1 MRNPFSGYFMCML
14 LGAQLASAAAL
25 AQAPQPNI
33 PGTVDPGRLQERFEA
48 PKLPRAVNEPLIPDD
63 EKKLP
68 PEEADKIRFTLGA
81 ITLRGNTIF
90 PEAVLSNF
98 YKDHLGKEI
107 TLGVIY
113 QIADAIT
120 AKYRNAGYVLA
131 RATIPAQRVEN
142 GIVQIVIF
150 EGQIGK
156 ASIEGKLPGKGKLL
170 EAYLNKITA
179 STPLSAD
186 VLERYMLLMNDL
198 PGVAAKAV
206 LVPSF
211 DTAGAT
217 DLVLQVSE
225 DPWDAAL
232 SVDNR
237 GTEFIGAVQFRA
249 QGGYNNLLGMYERIS
264 AQSVVTQNT
273 NELRFFDFGYAQPV
287 GTEGTVAGISAN
299 ISYSNPGSTLKQFDV
314 EGQNRSITAT
324 LSHPWV
330 RSRRQNISFQGSFTV
345 KNSRTDLRSSL
356 LTEDRLRVVRA
367 GASADFT
374 DRFAGVNL
382 FGLEASQGLDILH
395 ATNSG
400 DLNRTRFSGRE
411 DFTKITGNAMRIQ
424 SITERTRAVFAMN
437 GQYALSQLF
446 SSEEFGYGGV
456 PFGHAYD
463 PSQLTG
469 DHGVSA
475 RAEGQ
480 YTTPYQNDFLRSS
493 ELYAFYDIGSV
504 WHIENNA
511 RPWKESAASLGG
523 GARFTLSDKL
533 TGYVEV
539 AKPLTTSVPARGT
552 EGKSPR
558 FFFSLAAP
566 L

>member
-48 PKLPRAVNEPLIPDD
+48 PRLPRAVNEPLIPDD

-68 PEEADKIRFTLGA
+68 PEEADKIRFTLSA

-90 PEAVLSNF
+90 PEAVLSNL
-98 YKDHLGKEI
+98 YKEHLGKEI

-299 ISYSNPGSTLKQFDV
+299 ISYSNPGSTLKQFDI

-330 RSRRQNISFQGSFTV
+330 RSRRQNISFQGSFTA

-411 DFTKITGNAMRIQ
+411 DFTKFTGNAMRIQ

>member
-14 LGAQLASAAAL
+14 LGAQLASAAAQ

-68 PEEADKIRFTLGA
+68 PEEADKIRFTLSA

-90 PEAVLSNF
+90 PDAALGNL
-98 YKDHLGKEI
+98 YKEHLGREI
-107 TLGVIY
+107 SLGVIY
-113 QIADAIT
+113 QISDAIT
-120 AKYRNAGYVLA
+120 ARYRNAGYVLA
-131 RATIPAQRVEN
+131 RATVPAQRVEN

-156 ASIEGKLPGKGKLL
+156 ASIEGKLPGKDKLL

-186 VLERYMLLMNDL
+186 VLERYVLLINDL

-225 DPWDAAL
+225 DPWDAAF

-299 ISYSNPGSTLKQFDV
+299 ISYSNPGSTLKQFDI

-330 RSRRQNISFQGSFTV
+330 RSRRKNISFQGSFTA

-374 DRFAGVNL
+374 DGFAGVNL
-382 FGLEASQGLDILH
+382 FGLEVSQGLDILH

-424 SITERTRAVFAMN
+424 SITQRTRAVFAMN

-552 EGKSPR
+552 EGKSAR

>member
-1 MRNPFSGYFMCML
+1 MCML

-68 PEEADKIRFTLGA
+68 PEEADKIRFTLSA

-90 PEAVLSNF
+90 PDAALGNL
-98 YKDHLGKEI
+98 YKEHLGREI
-107 TLGVIY
+107 SLGVIY
-113 QIADAIT
+113 QISDAIT
-120 AKYRNAGYVLA
+120 ARYRNAGYVLA
-131 RATIPAQRVEN
+131 RATVPAQRVEN

-156 ASIEGKLPGKGKLL
+156 ASIEGKLPGKDKLL

-186 VLERYMLLMNDL
+186 VLERYVLLINDL

-299 ISYSNPGSTLKQFDV
+299 ISYSNPGSTLKQFDI

-330 RSRRQNISFQGSFTV
+330 RSRRKNISFQGSFTA

-374 DRFAGVNL
+374 DGFAGVNL
-382 FGLEASQGLDILH
+382 FGLEVSQGLDILH

-424 SITERTRAVFAMN
+424 SITQRTRAVFAMN

>member
-1 MRNPFSGYFMCML
+1 MRNVFLKFPVGMA
-14 LGAQLASAAAL
+14 LGLMFGVQFAHAQT
-25 AQAPQPNI
+25 PPNI

-48 PKLPRAVNEPLIPDD
+48 PRAPRAVDEPLLP
-63 EKKLP
+63 EGERQLP
-68 PEEADKIRFTLGA
+68 PDQAEKIRFTLNT
-81 ITLRGNTIF
+81 ITLRGNIVYS
-90 PEAVLSNF
+90 EAELGPL
-98 YKDHLGKEI
+98 YQPHLGKEI
-107 TLGVIY
+107 SLATLY
-113 QIADAIT
+113 QIADGIT
-120 AKYRNAGYVLA
+120 AYYRNAGYLLT

-142 GIVQIVIF
+142 GNVQIVVF
-150 EGQIGK
+150 EGMIGK
-156 ASIEGKLPGKGKLL
+156 ASIEGKLPKDHRLID
-170 EAYLNKITA
+170 AYLKKITDA
-179 STPLSAD
+179 TPLSAD
-186 VLERYMLLMNDL
+186 VLERYVLLINDL
-198 PGVAAKAV
+198 PGIAAKAV

-211 DTAGAT
+211 ETAGAT
-217 DLVLQVSE
+217 DLVLQIA
-225 DPWDAAL
+225 DDRWDASV

-237 GTEFIGAVQFRA
+237 GTEFIGSVQFRA
-249 QGGYNNLLGMYERIS
+249 QGGVNNLLGNFERIS
-264 AQSVVTQNT
+264 GQTVVTQNT

-299 ISYSNPGSTLKQFDV
+299 ISYSNPGSTLKQFDI

-330 RSRRQNISFQGSFTV
+330 RSRRKNISFQGSFTA

-382 FGLEASQGLDILH
+382 FGLEVSQGLDILH

-411 DFTKITGNAMRIQ
+411 DFTKFTGNAMRIQ

-437 GQYALSQLF
+437 GQYALSQLY

-480 YTTPYQNDFLRSS
+480 YTTPYQHDFLRSS

-504 WHIENNA
+504 WRIENNA

-533 TGYVEV
+533 TGYVEI
-539 AKPLTTSVPARGT
+539 AKPLTVSVPSRGA

-558 FFFSLAAP
+558 FFFSLSAP

>member
-68 PEEADKIRFTLGA
+68 PEEADKIRFTLSA

-90 PEAVLSNF
+90 PDAALGNL
-98 YKDHLGKEI
+98 YKEHLGREI
-107 TLGVIY
+107 SLGVIY
-113 QIADAIT
+113 QISDAIT
-120 AKYRNAGYVLA
+120 ARYRNAGYVLA
-131 RATIPAQRVEN
+131 RATVPAQRVEN

-156 ASIEGKLPGKGKLL
+156 ASIEGKLPGKDKLL

-186 VLERYMLLMNDL
+186 VLERYVLLINDL

-330 RSRRQNISFQGSFTV
+330 RSRRKNISFQGSFTA

-374 DRFAGVNL
+374 DGFAGVNL
-382 FGLEASQGLDILH
+382 FGLEVSQGLDILH

-424 SITERTRAVFAMN
+424 SITQRTRAVFAMN

-552 EGKSPR
+552 EGKSAR

>member
-68 PEEADKIRFTLGA
+68 PEEADKIRFTLSA

-90 PEAVLSNF
+90 PEAVLSNL
-98 YKDHLGKEI
+98 YKEHLGKEI

-186 VLERYMLLMNDL
+186 VLERYVLLMNDL

-299 ISYSNPGSTLKQFDV
+299 ISYSNPGSTLKQFDI

-330 RSRRQNISFQGSFTV
+330 RSRRQNISFQGSFTA

-411 DFTKITGNAMRIQ
+411 DFTKFTGNAMRIQ

>member
-68 PEEADKIRFTLGA
+68 PEEADKIRFTLSA

-90 PEAVLSNF
+90 PEAVLSNL
-98 YKDHLGKEI
+98 YKEHLGKEI

-186 VLERYMLLMNDL
+186 VLERYVLLMNDL

-299 ISYSNPGSTLKQFDV
+299 ISYSNPGSTLKQFDI

-330 RSRRQNISFQGSFTV
+330 RSRRKNISFQGSFTA

-382 FGLEASQGLDILH
+382 FGLEVSQGLDILH

-411 DFTKITGNAMRIQ
+411 DFTKFTGNAMRIQ

>member
-1 MRNPFSGYFMCML
+1 MHNFFPAIRFGVV
-14 LGAQLASAAAL
+14 LGMQIAASAAM
-25 AQAPQPNI
+25 AQVTPPNI

-48 PKLPRAVNEPLIPDD
+48 PRAPRAVDEPLLPDSGQQMA
-63 EKKLP
+63 
-68 PEEADKIRFTLGA
+68 PEEAEKIRFTLAA
-81 ITLRGNTIF
+81 ITMRGNSIF
-90 PEAVLSNF
+90 SEAELSDL
-98 YKDHLGKEI
+98 YQQYLGKEVS
-107 TLGVIY
+107 LGDIFK
-113 QIADAIT
+113 IADAIT
-120 AKYRNAGYVLA
+120 ARYRNAGYVLA
-131 RATIPAQRVEN
+131 RVTVPAQRVEN
-142 GIVQIVIF
+142 GIVQIMVF
-150 EGQIGK
+150 EGRIGK
-156 ASIEGKLPGKGKLL
+156 ASFEGISPGQSRQLD
-170 EAYLNKITA
+170 AYLKKIND
-179 STPLSAD
+179 SVPLRAD
-186 VLERYMLLMNDL
+186 VLERYVLLMNDL
-198 PGVAAKAV
+198 PGVTAKAV

-211 DTAGAT
+211 ETEGAS
-217 DLVLQVSE
+217 DLVMQITQ

-237 GTEFIGAVQFRA
+237 GTEFIGSVQFRG
-249 QGGYNNLLGMYERIS
+249 QGGVNDLLGMNERIS
-264 AQSVVTQNT
+264 VQSVVTQNT
-273 NELRFFDFGYAQPV
+273 NELRFFDFGYLQPV
-287 GTEGTVAGISAN
+287 GTEGTLAGISAN
-299 ISYSNPGSTLKQFDV
+299 ISYSNPGATLKPFDI

-324 LSHPWV
+324 VSHPWI
-330 RSRRQNISFQGSFTV
+330 RSRRMNISFQGSFTA

-374 DRFAGVNL
+374 DRFRGVNL
-382 FGLEASQGLDILH
+382 IGLDVSQGLDILH

-400 DLNRTRFSGRE
+400 DASRTRFSGRE
-411 DFTKITGNAMRIQ
+411 DFTKFSGNLMRIQ
-424 SITERTRAVFAMN
+424 TLTESMRAVFAVN

-480 YTTPYQNDFLRSS
+480 YTLPYQDDFLRAS

-504 WHIENNA
+504 WHIDNNA

-523 GARFTLSDKL
+523 GTRFTLSDKL
-533 TGYVEV
+533 IGYVEI

-558 FFFSLAAP
+558 FFFSLTAP

>member
-68 PEEADKIRFTLGA
+68 PEEADKIRFTLSA

-90 PEAVLSNF
+90 PDAALGNL
-98 YKDHLGKEI
+98 YKEHLGREI
-107 TLGVIY
+107 SLGVIY
-113 QIADAIT
+113 QISDAIT
-120 AKYRNAGYVLA
+120 ARYRNAGYVLA
-131 RATIPAQRVEN
+131 RATVPAQRVEN

-156 ASIEGKLPGKGKLL
+156 ASIEGKLPGKDKLL

-186 VLERYMLLMNDL
+186 VLERYVLLMNDL

-299 ISYSNPGSTLKQFDV
+299 ISYSNPGSTLKQFDI

-330 RSRRQNISFQGSFTV
+330 RSRRKNISFQGSFTA

-374 DRFAGVNL
+374 DGFAGVNL
-382 FGLEASQGLDILH
+382 FGLEVSQGLDILH

-424 SITERTRAVFAMN
+424 SITQRTRAVFAMN

-552 EGKSPR
+552 EGKSAR

>member
-1 MRNPFSGYFMCML
+1 MALGLMSGVQFAH
-14 LGAQLASAAAL
+14 AQT
-25 AQAPQPNI
+25 PPNI

-48 PKLPRAVNEPLIPDD
+48 PRAPRAVDEPLLPGG
-63 EKKLP
+63 ERQLP
-68 PEEADKIRFTLGA
+68 PDQAEKIRFTLNT
-81 ITLRGNTIF
+81 ITLRGNVVYS
-90 PEAVLSNF
+90 EAELGPL
-98 YKDHLGKEI
+98 YQPHLGKEI
-107 TLGVIY
+107 SLATIY

-120 AKYRNAGYVLA
+120 AYYRNAGYLLT

-142 GIVQIVIF
+142 GNVQIVIF
-150 EGQIGK
+150 EGMIGK
-156 ASIEGKLPGKGKLL
+156 ATIEGKLPKDHRLID
-170 EAYLNKITA
+170 AYLKKITD
-179 STPLSAD
+179 TVPLRSE
-186 VLERYMLLMNDL
+186 VLERYVLLINDL

-211 DTAGAT
+211 ETAGAT
-217 DLVLQVSE
+217 DLVLQVSV
-225 DPWDAAL
+225 DKWDAAV

-237 GTEFIGAVQFRA
+237 GTEFIGSVQFRA
-249 QGGYNNLLGMYERIS
+249 QGGVNNLLGNFERIS
-264 AQSVVTQNT
+264 GQTVVTQNT
-273 NELRFFDFGYAQPV
+273 NELRFFDLGYVQPV
-287 GTEGTVAGISAN
+287 GTEGTLAGIAAN
-299 ISYSNPGSTLKQFDV
+299 ISYSNPGAALKPFDI

-324 LSHPWV
+324 ISHPWV
-330 RSRRQNISFQGSFTV
+330 RLRRQNLTFQGSFTA

-367 GASADFT
+367 GATADFT
-374 DRFAGVNL
+374 DGFGGVNM
-382 FGLEASQGLDILH
+382 FGLDVSQGLDILH

-400 DLNRTRFSGRE
+400 DLNRTRPSGRA
-411 DFTKITGNAMRIQ
+411 DFTKFTGSAMRIQ
-424 SITERTRAVFAMN
+424 SITERLRAVVAMN

-469 DHGVSA
+469 DHGVSV
-475 RAEGQ
+475 RGEGQ
-480 YTTPYQNDFLRSS
+480 YAVPYEHDFLRAS
-493 ELYAFYDIGSV
+493 ELYAFYDLGSV
-504 WHIENNA
+504 WHIDNNS

-539 AKPLTTSVPARGT
+539 AKPLTVSVPARGT

-558 FFFSLAAP
+558 FFFSMTAP

>member
-14 LGAQLASAAAL
+14 LGAQLASAAAQ

-68 PEEADKIRFTLGA
+68 PEEADKIRFTLSA

-90 PEAVLSNF
+90 PDAALGNL
-98 YKDHLGKEI
+98 YKEHLGREI
-107 TLGVIY
+107 SLGVIY
-113 QIADAIT
+113 QISDAIT
-120 AKYRNAGYVLA
+120 ARYRNAGYVLA
-131 RATIPAQRVEN
+131 RATVPAQRVEN

-186 VLERYMLLMNDL
+186 VLERYVLLMNDL

-299 ISYSNPGSTLKQFDV
+299 ISYSNPGSTLKQFDI

-330 RSRRQNISFQGSFTV
+330 RSRRKNISFQGSFTA

-374 DRFAGVNL
+374 DGFAGVNL
-382 FGLEASQGLDILH
+382 FGLEVSQGLDILH

-424 SITERTRAVFAMN
+424 SITQRTRAVFAMN

-552 EGKSPR
+552 EGKSAR

>member
-1 MRNPFSGYFMCML
+1 MRKLISNYSLCIF
-14 LGAQLASAAAL
+14 LGVQMVSAAAL
-25 AQAPQPNI
+25 AQVAPPNI

-68 PEEADKIRFTLGA
+68 PEEADKIRFTLSA

-90 PEAVLSNF
+90 PDAALSNL
-98 YKDHLGKEI
+98 YKEHLGKEI

-131 RATIPAQRVEN
+131 RATVPAQRVEN

-170 EAYLNKITA
+170 EAYLNKITE

-186 VLERYMLLMNDL
+186 VLERYVLLMNDL

-225 DPWDAAL
+225 DPWDAVL

-299 ISYSNPGSTLKQFDV
+299 ISYSNPGASLKPFDI

-330 RSRRQNISFQGSFTV
+330 RARRQNISFQGSFTA

-411 DFTKITGNAMRIQ
+411 DFTKFTGNAMRIQ
-424 SITERTRAVFAMN
+424 TITERMRAVFAMN

-504 WHIENNA
+504 WHIDNTA

-533 TGYVEV
+533 IGYVEI
-539 AKPLTTSVPARGT
+539 AKPLTTSVPARGS

>member
-68 PEEADKIRFTLGA
+68 PEEADKIRFTLSA

-90 PEAVLSNF
+90 PDAALGNL
-98 YKDHLGKEI
+98 YKEHLGREI
-107 TLGVIY
+107 SLGVIY
-113 QIADAIT
+113 QISDAIT
-120 AKYRNAGYVLA
+120 ARYRNAGYVLA
-131 RATIPAQRVEN
+131 RATVPAQRVEN

-156 ASIEGKLPGKGKLL
+156 ASIEGKLPGKDKLL

-186 VLERYMLLMNDL
+186 VLERYVLLMNDL

-299 ISYSNPGSTLKQFDV
+299 ISYSNPGSTLKQFDI

-330 RSRRQNISFQGSFTV
+330 RSRRKNISFQGSFTA

-382 FGLEASQGLDILH
+382 FGLEVSQGLDILH

-411 DFTKITGNAMRIQ
+411 DFTKFTGNAMRIQ

-552 EGKSPR
+552 EGKSAR

>member
-68 PEEADKIRFTLGA
+68 PEEADKIRFTLSA

-90 PEAVLSNF
+90 PDAALGNL
-98 YKDHLGKEI
+98 YKEHLGREI
-107 TLGVIY
+107 SLGVIY
-113 QIADAIT
+113 QISDAIT
-120 AKYRNAGYVLA
+120 ARYRNAGYVLA
-131 RATIPAQRVEN
+131 RATVPAQRVEN

-156 ASIEGKLPGKGKLL
+156 ASIEGKLPGKDKLL

-186 VLERYMLLMNDL
+186 VLERYVLLINDL

-299 ISYSNPGSTLKQFDV
+299 ISYSNPGSTLKQFDI

-330 RSRRQNISFQGSFTV
+330 RSRRKNISFQGSFTA

-374 DRFAGVNL
+374 DGFAGVNL
-382 FGLEASQGLDILH
+382 FGLEVSQGLDILH

-424 SITERTRAVFAMN
+424 SITQRTRAVFAMN

-552 EGKSPR
+552 EGKSAR

>member
-68 PEEADKIRFTLGA
+68 PEEADKIRFTLSA

-90 PEAVLSNF
+90 PDAALSNL
-98 YKDHLGKEI
+98 YKEHLGKEI

-113 QIADAIT
+113 QISDAIT

-131 RATIPAQRVEN
+131 RATVPAQRVEN

-186 VLERYMLLMNDL
+186 VLERYVLLMNDL

-299 ISYSNPGSTLKQFDV
+299 ISYSNPGSTLKQFDI

-330 RSRRQNISFQGSFTV
+330 RSRRKNISFQGSFTA

-374 DRFAGVNL
+374 DGFAGVNL
-382 FGLEASQGLDILH
+382 FGLEVSQGLDILH

-411 DFTKITGNAMRIQ
+411 DFTKFTGNAMRIQ

-552 EGKSPR
+552 EGKSAR

>member
-68 PEEADKIRFTLGA
+68 PEEADKIRFTLSA

-90 PEAVLSNF
+90 PDAALGNL
-98 YKDHLGKEI
+98 YKEHLGREI
-107 TLGVIY
+107 SLGVIY
-113 QIADAIT
+113 QISDAIT
-120 AKYRNAGYVLA
+120 ARYRNAGYVLA
-131 RATIPAQRVEN
+131 RATVPAQRVEN

-156 ASIEGKLPGKGKLL
+156 ASIEGKLPGKDKLL

-186 VLERYMLLMNDL
+186 VLERYVLLINDL

-225 DPWDAAL
+225 DPWDAAF

-299 ISYSNPGSTLKQFDV
+299 ISYSNPGSTLKQFDI

-330 RSRRQNISFQGSFTV
+330 RSRRKNISFQGSFTA

-374 DRFAGVNL
+374 DGFAGVNL
-382 FGLEASQGLDILH
+382 FGLEVSQGLDILH

-424 SITERTRAVFAMN
+424 SITQRTRAVFAMN

-552 EGKSPR
+552 EGKSAR

>member
-1 MRNPFSGYFMCML
+1 MRKLISNYSLCIF
-14 LGAQLASAAAL
+14 LGVQMVSAAAL
-25 AQAPQPNI
+25 AQVAPPNI

-48 PKLPRAVNEPLIPDD
+48 PKLPRAVNDPLIPDD

-68 PEEADKIRFTLGA
+68 PEEADKIRFTLSA

-90 PEAVLSNF
+90 PEAELSNL
-98 YKDHLGKEI
+98 YKEHLGREI
-107 TLGVIY
+107 SLGVIY
-113 QIADAIT
+113 QISDAIT

-131 RATIPAQRVEN
+131 RATTPAQRVEN

-156 ASIEGKLPGKGKLL
+156 ASIEGQLPGKGKLL

-186 VLERYMLLMNDL
+186 VLERYVLLMNDL

-211 DTAGAT
+211 DTVGAT

-249 QGGYNNLLGMYERIS
+249 QGGYNNLLGLYERIS

-299 ISYSNPGSTLKQFDV
+299 ISYSNPGASLKPFDI

-330 RSRRQNISFQGSFTV
+330 RSRRTTF
-345 KNSRTDLRSSL
+345 
-356 LTEDRLRVVRA
+356 
-367 GASADFT
+367 
-374 DRFAGVNL
+374 
-382 FGLEASQGLDILH
+382 
-395 ATNSG
+395 
-400 DLNRTRFSGRE
+400 
-411 DFTKITGNAMRIQ
+411 
-424 SITERTRAVFAMN
+424 
-437 GQYALSQLF
+437 
-446 SSEEFGYGGV
+446 
-456 PFGHAYD
+456 PF
-463 PSQLTG
+463 
-469 DHGVSA
+469 
-475 RAEGQ
+475 R
-480 YTTPYQNDFLRSS
+480 
-493 ELYAFYDIGSV
+493 
-504 WHIENNA
+504 
-511 RPWKESAASLGG
+511 AAS
-523 GARFTLSDKL
+523 RPKIR
-533 TGYVEV
+533 
-539 AKPLTTSVPARGT
+539 VPICAVRC
-552 EGKSPR
+552 
-558 FFFSLAAP
+558 
-566 L
+566 

>member
-1 MRNPFSGYFMCML
+1 MCML

-68 PEEADKIRFTLGA
+68 PEEADKIRFTLSA

-90 PEAVLSNF
+90 PDAALGNL
-98 YKDHLGKEI
+98 YKEHLGREI
-107 TLGVIY
+107 SLGVIY
-113 QIADAIT
+113 QISDAIT
-120 AKYRNAGYVLA
+120 ARYRNAGYVLA
-131 RATIPAQRVEN
+131 RATVPAQRVEN

-156 ASIEGKLPGKGKLL
+156 ASIEGKLPGKDKLL

-186 VLERYMLLMNDL
+186 VLERYVLLINDL

-225 DPWDAAL
+225 DPWDAAF

-299 ISYSNPGSTLKQFDV
+299 ISYSNPGSTLKQFDI

-330 RSRRQNISFQGSFTV
+330 RSRRKNISFQGSFTA

-374 DRFAGVNL
+374 DGFAGVNL
-382 FGLEASQGLDILH
+382 FGLEVSQGLDILH

-424 SITERTRAVFAMN
+424 SITQRTRAVFAMN

-552 EGKSPR
+552 EGKSAR

>member
-1 MRNPFSGYFMCML
+1 MCML

-68 PEEADKIRFTLGA
+68 PEEADKIRFTLSA

-90 PEAVLSNF
+90 PDAALGNL
-98 YKDHLGKEI
+98 YKEHLGREI
-107 TLGVIY
+107 SLGVIY
-113 QIADAIT
+113 QISDAIT
-120 AKYRNAGYVLA
+120 ARYRNAGYVLA
-131 RATIPAQRVEN
+131 RATVPAQRVEN

-156 ASIEGKLPGKGKLL
+156 ASIEGKLPGKDKLL

-186 VLERYMLLMNDL
+186 VLERYVLLINDL

-299 ISYSNPGSTLKQFDV
+299 ISYSNPGSTLKQFDI

-330 RSRRQNISFQGSFTV
+330 RSRRKNISFQGSFTA

-374 DRFAGVNL
+374 DGFAGVNL
-382 FGLEASQGLDILH
+382 FGLEVSQGLDILH

-424 SITERTRAVFAMN
+424 SITQRTRAVFAMN

-552 EGKSPR
+552 EGKSAR

>member
-68 PEEADKIRFTLGA
+68 PEEADKIRFTLSA

-90 PEAVLSNF
+90 PDAALSNL
-98 YKDHLGKEI
+98 YKEHLGKEI

-113 QIADAIT
+113 QISDAIT

-131 RATIPAQRVEN
+131 RATVPAQRVEN

-186 VLERYMLLMNDL
+186 VLERYVLLINDL

-299 ISYSNPGSTLKQFDV
+299 ISYSNPGSTLKQFDI

-330 RSRRQNISFQGSFTV
+330 RSRRKNISFQGSFTA

-374 DRFAGVNL
+374 DGFAGVNL
-382 FGLEASQGLDILH
+382 FGLEVSQGLDILH

-424 SITERTRAVFAMN
+424 SITQRTRAVFAMN

-552 EGKSPR
+552 EGKSAR